1 MAAVEALQ
9 RLIWPGD
16 DLEIAP
22 GHLLLTAAHNGGL
35 LAGAWAEDRLVGFV
49 FGFLGF
55 EGHGPERRLKHCS
68 HMLGV
73 HPSFRNSGI
82 GAALKAYQ
90 RDFVLRQ
97 GLDLITWTY
106 DPLLARNAQLN
117 IARLGAICDTYLPD
131 LYGPMRDGLNAGLPS
146 DRFQVAWW
154 INTPHVAERLAGA
167 TTRPGRLAEHLAA
180 GATLVN
186 PPGDDGAPRPPAP
199 PFDAPAA
206 DIVLVEIPADFLAL
220 KAADPALAL
229 RWRLAARGAF
239 AARFAQ
245 GYVVTDFV
253 RDAGRA
259 VYVLRR
265 ERPSPQ
271 EKSHAH

>member
-1 MAAVEALQ
+1 MAEAETLQ
-9 RLIWPGD
+9 RIIWPGN
-16 DLEIAP
+16 DLEIVP
-22 GHLLLTAAHNGGL
+22 SHVLLTAAHNGGL
-35 LAGAWAEDRLVGFV
+35 LASAWAGDRLVGFV

-55 EGHGPERRLKHCS
+55 HGRGPERRLKHCS

-73 HPSFRNSGI
+73 HPDYRNSGI

-97 GLDLITWTY
+97 SLELITWTY

-117 IARLGAICDTYLPD
+117 IARLGAVCDTYLPD
-131 LYGPMRDGLNAGLPS
+131 LYGPLRDGLNAGLPS

-154 INTPHVAERLAGA
+154 IRTPRVADRLSETAHLPIRLAA
-167 TTRPGRLAEHLAA
+167 HLAA
-180 GATLVN
+180 GAALVN
-186 PPGDDGAPRPPAP
+186 PPGGDGAPQPPAP

-206 DIVLVEIPADFLAL
+206 DVVLVEIPTDFLAL
-220 KAADPALAL
+220 KAADPALAR
-229 RWRLAARGAF
+229 RWRLATRGAF
-239 AARFAQ
+239 SARFAQ
-245 GYVVTDFV
+245 GYVVADFV

-265 ERPSPQ
+265 ERPSSQ
-271 EKSHAH
+271 ETHHAH